1 MRKSIYPVIFIMGIT
16 FISILML
23 AILNE
28 ITKNRI
34 DEYREIEEKKQIL
47 YIFNLSNENDSNQK
61 IEDKFSKYIKIE
73 TKDNISK
80 YTALNNDEIIGYGF
94 KIEGKGLWGLI
105 EGYIALSKD
114 YNKIIGLTFIKHSET
129 PGLGGRIDETWF
141 KDQFRELEIG
151 DNISL
156 IFRPR
161 EGGNIDSISGATQT
175 SDKVRLLI
183 VNEIEK
189 IRDKWRD

>member
-1 MRKSIYPVIFIMGIT
+1 MRKSIYPVIFMMGIT

>member
-156 IFRPR
+156 IFRF
-161 EGGNIDSISGATQT
+161 IIKFFS
-175 SDKVRLLI
+175 
-183 VNEIEK
+183 
-189 IRDKWRD
+189 